1 MEIKNSKKCTKN
13 SEIKANTN
21 NTNNTSKNKK
31 TNKESKKCKNST
43 KLNNSKNKLSLN
55 DLTIKKT
62 VEESKIDSNKP
73 LVSVIVTICNTAHLL
88 HSCIESIVEQTY
100 TNLEIILI
108 DSYSIDGSFKVCEK
122 FASKDSRIKF
132 TCDVFKSESDMRNY
146 GLSQATGDYI
156 TFVSGSDFIS
166 LNYIEYQLEII
177 QKYNADISECEFI
190 KVPEIVSAENSFEP
204 PKQNVERITE
214 FLPWQAIENLHSI
227 SHNTCVRTVV
237 LWNKLYKKYIFD
249 DIRFPEDKR
258 FEDEFTTYKL
268 FRKAKK
274 IVCSNQ
280 ILYAYVQIGTFK
292 NRSYYDEHRLDILE
306 AYENYMKFFKEMK
319 SHYMLERAG
328 RRYLRIMLIIRKEM
342 SAFDKHLPDKRDTI
356 KRLDARFK
364 TIYNYLNVLCDK
376 YPYLAD
382 TKPWHQIYYNK
393 YNTYIKLIQEFNK
406 ENLKYEHN
414 RRRQSL

>member
-1 MEIKNSKKCTKN
+1 MDNKNSKN
-13 SEIKANTN
+13 S
-21 NTNNTSKNKK
+21 SKNKHL
-31 TNKESKKCKNST
+31 KESTNLIKLDTSNNKSIKNEET
-43 KLNNSKNKLSLN
+43 K
-55 DLTIKKT
+55 
-62 VEESKIDSNKP
+62 KP
-73 LVSVIVTICNTAHLL
+73 LISVIVTICNTAHLL
-88 HSCIESIVEQTY
+88 HACIESIVEQTY

-108 DSYSIDGSFKVCEK
+108 DNYSADLSYKVCEK
-122 FASKDSRIKF
+122 FANKDKRIKF
-132 TCDVFKSESDMRNY
+132 TCDVFKSESDMKNY

-166 LNYIEYQLEII
+166 LNYVEYQLEII
-177 QKYNADISECEFI
+177 NKYNADISECEFI

-204 PKQNVERITE
+204 PKQNVERVTE
-214 FLPWQAIENLHSI
+214 LLPWQAIENLHSV

-237 LWNKLYKKYIFD
+237 LWNKLFKKYIFD

-274 IVCSNQ
+274 IVSSNQ
-280 ILYAYVQIGTFK
+280 ILYAYIQIGTFK
-292 NRSYYDEHRLDILE
+292 NRSFYDEHRLDILE

-319 SHYMLERAG
+319 SPYMLERAG
-328 RRYLRIMLIIRKEM
+328 KRYLRIMLIIRKEI
-342 SAFDKHLPDKRDTI
+342 SAFDKHLPDKKDTI
-356 KRLDARFK
+356 KKLDSRFK

-382 TKPWHQIYYNK
+382 NKPIHKIFYNK
-393 YNTYIKLIQEFNK
+393 YNTYIKLIQEFNQ

>member
-1 MEIKNSKKCTKN
+1 MEIKNSKKCTKNSTKN

-21 NTNNTSKNKK
+21 NTNNTS
-31 TNKESKKCKNST
+31 KNST

-55 DLTIKKT
+55 DLTIKKAVKET
-62 VEESKIDSNKP
+62 KIDSNKP

-108 DSYSIDGSFKVCEK
+108 DTYSIDGSFKVCEK

-237 LWNKLYKKYIFD
+237 LWNKLYKAELLKNMKNLENPPRILDDMMFLLLVYLNTKTITFINDPLYYYMVRQDSIMGQIKKEQIESTEKAMVDIKHIYEQDEQGKKMLEVIDVMAFLHFGISLMFRMSSDKENFKQVLKDNREYLNKEFPKWRKSKYLNI
-249 DIRFPEDKR
+249 IYSLKHKGANLKVAIVKKVYVLHL
-258 FEDEFTTYKL
+258 YKAFL
-268 FRKAKK
+268 AVYKW
-274 IVCSNQ
+274 
-280 ILYAYVQIGTFK
+280 ILKTFK
-292 NRSYYDEHRLDILE
+292 IDI
-306 AYENYMKFFKEMK
+306 K
-319 SHYMLERAG
+319 
-328 RRYLRIMLIIRKEM
+328 
-342 SAFDKHLPDKRDTI
+342 
-356 KRLDARFK
+356 
-364 TIYNYLNVLCDK
+364 
-376 YPYLAD
+376 
-382 TKPWHQIYYNK
+382 W
-393 YNTYIKLIQEFNK
+393 
-406 ENLKYEHN
+406 
-414 RRRQSL
+414 

>member
-1 MEIKNSKKCTKN
+1 MYNKNSK
-13 SEIKANTN
+13 
-21 NTNNTSKNKK
+21 
-31 TNKESKKCKNST
+31 
-43 KLNNSKNKLSLN
+43 NNSKKSSNNNKNKTVKSKTLAEQKKKKKNKSIN
-55 DLTIKKT
+55 ELTIRKT
-62 VEESKIDSNKP
+62 NTKKIDRKKP

-108 DSYSIDGSFKVCEK
+108 DNYSIDLSYKVCEK
-122 FASKDSRIKF
+122 FANKDKRIKF

-146 GLSQATGDYI
+146 GLNQATGDYI

-177 QKYNADISECEFI
+177 QKYDADISECEFI

-237 LWNKLYKKYIFD
+237 LWNKLYKRFIFD

-280 ILYAYVQIGTFK
+280 ILYAYIQIGTFK
-292 NRSYYDEHRLDILE
+292 NRSFYDEHRLDILE

-319 SHYMLERAG
+319 SPYMLERAG
-328 RRYLRIMLIIRKEM
+328 RRYLRIMLIIRKEI

-356 KRLDARFK
+356 KRLDSRFK

-382 TKPWHQIYYNK
+382 NKPLHKIYYNK
-393 YNTYIKLIQEFNK
+393 YNAYIKIIQEFNQ